1 MPMPTP
7 SPTPSVSAQEAPASA
22 QPVAWKLTRNC
33 AMPPATFFWNI
44 GALALLM
51 AVIGAGCWIA
61 GYPLVMLFCGCQIA
75 ALFIAGLA
83 YARHANDGERIRVD
97 GGAVHV
103 ETSHGGHERV
113 VDFHACWVR
122 LERSSSGALTLRSG
136 SASLPLGE
144 QLTPPR
150 RRIFAE
156 EFAASIARSGQR
168 KASLP
173 DASQNDAAMSAKVAE
188 IDELHATW
196 ADLVLRRDE
205 GHPTDRRST

>member
-1 MPMPTP
+1 M
-7 SPTPSVSAQEAPASA
+7 

-33 AMPPATFFWNI
+33 AIQPATFFWNI

-51 AVIGAGCWIA
+51 AVIGTIFWIV
-61 GYPLVMLFCGCQIA
+61 GYPRVMLFCGCQLA
-75 ALFIAGLA
+75 ALCIAGLV
-83 YARHANDGERIRVD
+83 YARHANDGERIRIEAD
-97 GGAVHV
+97 AVHV

-122 LERSSSGALTLRSG
+122 LDRDRSGALTLRSG

-144 QLTPPR
+144 QLTPAR

-168 KASLP
+168 DALP
-173 DASQNDAAMSAKVAE
+173 PAANQGGAQ
-188 IDELHATW
+188 
-196 ADLVLRRDE
+196 
-205 GHPTDRRST
+205 